1 MGSCSGRRRRCC
13 GRLLLLLL
21 LLLLSLLSC
30 LLGCLLGSLL
40 LCLLLCLLLLL
51 LLLSLQPLLSRSSGS
66 LLLFPGSCCSGRLL
80 LLLAGRS
87 LCSLVF
93 RVPQSLGDDVLLLL
107 LSGCLSDLDQKIQI
121 RKNTIDPNNL

>member
-1 MGSCSGRRRRCC
+1 MGSCSGRRRSCC
-13 GRLLLLLL
+13 GCLLLLLLL

-51 LLLSLQPLLSRSSGS
+51 LLSLQPLLSRSSGS
-66 LLLFPGSCCSGRLL
+66 LLLFPGSCRSGRLL

-107 LSGCLSDLDQKIQI
+107 LSGCLSDLDQKIQVV
-121 RKNTIDPNNL
+121 